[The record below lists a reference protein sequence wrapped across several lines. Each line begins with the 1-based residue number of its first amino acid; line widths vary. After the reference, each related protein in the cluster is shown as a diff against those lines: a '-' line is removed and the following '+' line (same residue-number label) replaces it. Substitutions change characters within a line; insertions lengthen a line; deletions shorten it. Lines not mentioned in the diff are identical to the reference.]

1 MVWNQDGEVE
11 IEGLDE
17 FKVLLLL
24 ELTEVGLDWFGG
36 DEPKSMFFDWS
47 TWEDGVNIHMAGK
60 DRGGT
65 WTNINKFSPY

>member
-1 MVWNQDGEVE
+1 ME

-60 DRGGT
+60 DRGET
-65 WTNINKFSPY
+65 